1 MNIILVGLLFL
12 LQFFI
17 FFCFGSL
24 FFHII
29 HKKVTSFTLT
39 MISGFLLNFSVFEVT
54 AMPFILLKQPL
65 SLLTYSWMFLAG
77 LIILIS
83 VISCHREWFKL
94 TVTFSTKI
102 REQSWLS
109 IVLFICIIFQMLL
122 VFTHVDASADA
133 SYYVGKVS
141 TDVYTNTL
149 GLYDPYTGNKLSYF
163 NVRYIFSC
171 FPDYNAVFSQF
182 FHIHA
187 LKQAK
192 VIMPE
197 IIILVTNMLYYN
209 IGLLLFKNSRK
220 KAAIL
225 MIFAFMVNFYS
236 NTIYTSANFLFLRT
250 YEGKSILAN
259 IIMTAILYCF
269 LSLYRDYSQ
278 VFPKVL
284 LLLVGLSSAAFSSSA
299 MLMVPIAF
307 AAGFF
312 IFVILKRNWKSVG
325 WYILYVLPN
334 LTTGVIYLMH
344 TKGILLFKI

>member
-1 MNIILVGLLFL
+1 MNIILIGLLFL

-39 MISGFLLNFSVFEVT
+39 VISGFLLNFSVFEVV

-65 SLLTYSWMFLAG
+65 SLLTYSWMFFAG

-94 TVTFSTKI
+94 AATFSIKI
-102 REQSWLS
+102 REHSWLS
-109 IVLFICIIFQMLL
+109 IVLFVCIIFQMLL
-122 VFTHVDASADA
+122 VFTHMDASADA

-149 GLYDPYTGNKLSYF
+149 GIYDPYTGNKLSYF
-163 NVRYIFSC
+163 YARYLFSC
-171 FPDYNAVFSQF
+171 YPDYNAVFSQF

-187 LKQAK
+187 LKQTK

-197 IIILVTNMLYYN
+197 IIILVTNMLYYQV
-209 IGLLLFKNSRK
+209 GLLLFKKNRK

-225 MIFAFMVNFYS
+225 VLFIFMVNLYS

-259 IIMTAILYCF
+259 IIITTIVYCY
-269 LSLYRDYSQ
+269 LSLYQDYCRKL
-278 VFPKVL
+278 PKIL
-284 LLLVGLSSAAFSSSA
+284 LLFVGLSSVAFSSSA

-312 IFVILKRNWKSVG
+312 FFVILKKNWMSIG
-325 WYILYVLPN
+325 WYILYIFPN
-334 LTTGVIYLMH
+334 LATAVIYLMH